1 MNNLGGIK
9 MQDVLK
15 DSENR
20 MQKAIEA
27 LKKNFAA
34 VRTGRANPA
43 LLDHVHVDY
52 YGTSVP
58 LKQLASISVPEPRI
72 LLITPYDKNAAQGIE
87 KAILTSDLGINPK
100 SEGGVIRL
108 VLPEPSEER
117 RKELVKLV
125 KKETEDAK
133 IAVRNVRRD
142 AIEVL
147 KKQKNEK
154 QISEDVEKIQDKK
167 VQELTDKYCA
177 EIDKL
182 LVGKEK
188 EIMEV

>member
-1 MNNLGGIK
+1 

-15 DSENR
+15 ECETKMR
-20 MQKAIEA
+20 KAVEV

-43 LLDHVHVDY
+43 LLDHVTVNY

-58 LKQLASISVPEPRI
+58 LKQLASISTPEPRA
-72 LLITPYDKNAAQGIE
+72 LLVTPYDKNSAPEIE

-100 SEGGVIRL
+100 REAGVIRL
-108 VLPEPSEER
+108 FLPEPSEER
-117 RKELVKLV
+117 RKELAKLV
-125 KKETEDAK
+125 KKETEEAK
-133 IAVRNVRRD
+133 VAVRNVRRET
-142 AIEVL
+142 IESL
-147 KKQKNEK
+147 KKQKSGK
-154 QISEDVEKIQDKK
+154 QITEDDEKVLDKK
-167 VQELTDKYCA
+167 VQELTNNYCG

-182 LVGKEK
+182 LAAKEK